1 MEILSVIKQFKFAIL
16 VKIEK
21 NRKDKSIVKKKTGL
35 LMLPFYQHS
44 SSVSRVRLG
53 EPACSLHSANLPIK
67 MAAGVEVNK
76 KRD

>member
-21 NRKDKSIVKKKTGL
+21 NRKDKSIVKKTVL